1 MADLKKLS
9 AEKRINTGKG
19 FNRRLRLE
27 GTVPCVF
34 YTGTGDNMTIQADAK
49 SIDKMYK
56 EVGRTTVFNLELTD
70 GGKATVH
77 PVLFWDLMRDPC
89 RSTITHVDFYGV
101 DLDKP
106 VKVTVPL
113 VFKGVARGTK
123 VGGTFESYR
132 EKVVLSA
139 KPLDMPSSI
148 TLDITDLD
156 LNHTIYVADIKLPD
170 GVTAVY
176 ETNFAIVAVLMET
189 EEDTEEKK

>member
-1 MADLKKLS
+1 MADMKVLS
-9 AEKRINTGKG
+9 AASRSNLGKG

-27 GTVPCVF
+27 GKVPGV
-34 YTGTGDNMTIQADAK
+34 YYSAAGENYPLQIDAK
-49 SIDKMYK
+49 ETNKMYT
-56 EVGRTTVFNLELTD
+56 EVGRTTVFELELTTN
-70 GGKATVH
+70 GKVAKH
-77 PVLFWDLMRDPC
+77 PVLFWDIMRDPC
-89 RSTITHVDFYGV
+89 KSTMTHVDFYGV